1 MAVRVWGMCQTWHP
15 SQTSR
20 SESDSAF
27 MVQVFAV
34 LSHGLL
40 QKQLVVFV
48 QLVPSTS
55 SWCCSCWLLFFSR
68 SFRGS
73 LFRNFLVLCFGLLSI
88 ASASSQGSTCSWQ
101 QGMIMVSVP
110 QKNKSASVHCFC
122 ATFKLTWNSH
132 LSGHMENQ
140 VQELKFISKAMPVN
154 QTKLPCHEFLLAE
167 AWDASLLLV
176 EPPIQFFCW
185 FSQLKCWKKQ
195 QKNRE

>member
-1 MAVRVWGMCQTWHP
+1 MLDLFILVLSPYPGVHSSRHGTHVLKVPWWVTLVRVVLERHRRLSTDSYLLQPLRYLSMLMAVRVWGMCQTWHP

-55 SWCCSCWLLFFSR
+55 RWCCSCWLLFFSR

-73 LFRNFLVLCFGLLSI
+73 LFATFLVPSVLV
-88 ASASSQGSTCSWQ
+88 SS
-101 QGMIMVSVP
+101 P
-110 QKNKSASVHCFC
+110 
-122 ATFKLTWNSH
+122 
-132 LSGHMENQ
+132 
-140 VQELKFISKAMPVN
+140 
-154 QTKLPCHEFLLAE
+154 
-167 AWDASLLLV
+167 
-176 EPPIQFFCW
+176 
-185 FSQLKCWKKQ
+185 
-195 QKNRE
+195 